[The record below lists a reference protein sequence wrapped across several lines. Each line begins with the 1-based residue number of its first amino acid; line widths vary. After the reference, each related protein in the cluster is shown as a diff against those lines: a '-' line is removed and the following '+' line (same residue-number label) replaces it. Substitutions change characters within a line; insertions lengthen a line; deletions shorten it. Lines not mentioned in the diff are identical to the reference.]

1 MEDRMEIISEVDRL
15 SESIRKLALSGV
27 EIVIHPSMECVKI
40 VASVREKRCAT
51 EIRYKD
57 IHRLPDI
64 GSIFVSCISNAIEDV
79 CRYSNSSWNRWAVVT
94 DSPSK
99 AMVVMQRIENNY
111 KHPIA
116 DRIQSKNAMSV
127 TFCYGVVVRW
137 ARPIDN
143 FHGFRIGKMWCDRMI
158 DPDFLDKVIMPMYTG
173 REDDIEWV

>member
-1 MEDRMEIISEVDRL
+1 MEDNMEIISEVDRL
-15 SESIRKLALSGV
+15 SESIKQLALSGV
-27 EIVIHPSMECVKI
+27 EIAIHPSMEYVRI
-40 VASVREKRCAT
+40 VASVRDKHCAT
-51 EIRYKD
+51 EIQYKD
-57 IHRLPDI
+57 IHRLP
-64 GSIFVSCISNAIEDV
+64 ISNLIEDV
-79 CRYSNSSWNRWAVVT
+79 CRYSNPSWNRWAVVT

-116 DRIQSKNAMSV
+116 DRSQSKNAMSV
-127 TFCYGVVVRW
+127 TFCDGVVVRW

-173 REDDIEWV
+173 REDDIEWI

>member
-79 CRYSNSSWNRWAVVT
+79 CRYSIPSWNRWAVVT
-94 DSPSK
+94 DNHSK
-99 AMVVMQRIENNY
+99 AMAVMQHIENSY
-111 KHPIA
+111 KHPVSVKN
-116 DRIQSKNAMSV
+116 QSIKDISIV
-127 TFCYGVVVRW
+127 FCDGVVVRW
-137 ARPIDN
+137 ARPTDN
-143 FHGFRIGKMWCDRMI
+143 FHGFRIGKMWCDRTI
-158 DPDFLDKVIMPMYTG
+158 DLDFLDKVIMPMYMG
-173 REDDIEWV
+173 REDDIEWI